1 MPDSTETTER
11 LFSYGTL
18 QLESVQRDTFGRT
31 LAGAK
36 DALPGYTLTL
46 LEIHDAAVI
55 RSSGKTHHPM
65 LVFTGRD
72 QDRVDGTV
80 FALTPE
86 ELRNADTYE
95 VADYR
100 RDRVTLAS
108 GVSAWVYVDAR
119 QPRGLTPNSAPPTP
133 HR

>member
-1 MPDSTETTER
+1 MPDTIETTEQ

-31 LAGAK
+31 LTGAK

-46 LEIHDAAVI
+46 LEIHDEAVI
-55 RSSGKTHHPM
+55 KSSGKTHHPM
-65 LVFTGRD
+65 LVFTGRE
-72 QDRVDGTV
+72 QDRVEGTV
-80 FALTPE
+80 FRLTPE
-86 ELRNADTYE
+86 ELRNADSYE

-119 QPRGLTPNSAPPTP
+119 QSQASN
-133 HR
+133 

>member
-1 MPDSTETTER
+1 M
-11 LFSYGTL
+11 
-18 QLESVQRDTFGRT
+18 
-31 LAGAK
+31 
-36 DALPGYTLTL
+36 LTL
-46 LEIHDAAVI
+46 SVFERRFLP
-55 RSSGKTHHPM
+55 SHHPM

-72 QDRVDGTV
+72 QDRVEGTV

-119 QPRGLTPNSAPPTP
+119 RQPASS
-133 HR
+133 